1 MDPVEPVMSGTHA
14 ARNPQGQGNRWS
26 GTRWGTWRQIGLLV
40 AAVLLPFGWILPIAR
55 FAHVRA
61 TTRRRPGP
69 PPR

>member
-1 MDPVEPVMSGTHA
+1 VDPVEPVRSETHA
-14 ARNPQGQGNRWS
+14 AWNPQGNGW
-26 GTRWGTWRQIGLLV
+26 GGARWGTWQQLGLLA

-61 TTRRRPGP
+61 TTRRRSGL